1 MVGRKNLIQALIRA
15 DRLLGQA
22 ADNEVDEEI
31 LQAFYEQ
38 EKLLFS
44 ASLMLTV
51 AAVKTDSRTQANA
64 FRDDILGGMD
74 FYAAGEKNGLTNM
87 TVPAAIPLGKVADYL
102 GGEARDALVTLE
114 QDSIA
119 GPLING
125 DGFIFIWLQ
134 KKTGGVSDY
143 ETIAAQVKSEWQRRQ
158 DEQDFA
164 NYLAGLKRTA
174 RIKTYPDNIV
184 NLPAAE

>member
-1 MVGRKNLIQALIRA
+1 
-15 DRLLGQA
+15 
-22 ADNEVDEEI
+22 
-31 LQAFYEQ
+31 
-38 EKLLFS
+38 
-44 ASLMLTV
+44 
-51 AAVKTDSRTQANA
+51 
-64 FRDDILGGMD
+64 MD